1 MYPPSQ
7 AAYDRAIT
15 VFSPDGRL
23 FQVEYAR
30 EAVRT
35 GSTSIGVVC
44 KDGIAFVAHK
54 RILSSLIVGDS
65 HEKIFQLD
73 SHLAAASSGLVADAR
88 KLVDFARLESQKH
101 RLTYSEEIPVEMIS
115 KKVGDHIQFYTQ
127 YAGVR
132 PYGVS
137 LLIGGADSNGLRLFE
152 TDPSGALFEYKATA
166 IGAGKK
172 AVEEFFEKEY
182 KDGISLQDG
191 TKLALKALR
200 KVVEE
205 KLNPNVV
212 DVAIIAKDTKKVR
225 FLSKEEIAAAL
236 SEK

>member
-1 MYPPSQ
+1 MYPPQQS
-7 AAYDRAIT
+7 AYDRAIT

-35 GSTSIGVVC
+35 GSTSIGITC
-44 KDGIAFVAHK
+44 KEGVALIAHK
-54 RILSSLIVGDS
+54 RLASSLLVGES
-65 HEKIFQLD
+65 HEKIFEVDQ
-73 SHLAAASSGLVADAR
+73 HVAAASSGLVADAR
-88 KLVDFARLESQKH
+88 KLVEFARLEGQKH
-101 RLTYSEEIPVEMIS
+101 RLTYDEDIPVEMLA
-115 KKVGDHIQFYTQ
+115 KKVGDHVQFFTQ

-137 LLIGGADSNGLRLFE
+137 LLIAGIDSEPRLFE

-182 KDGISLQDG
+182 KEGMAMHDAI
-191 TKLALKALR
+191 KLALKAL
-200 KVVEE
+200 KKSAEE
-205 KLNPNVV
+205 KLTAANVDIATV
-212 DVAIIAKDTKKVR
+212 DRSRKTKVLSR
-225 FLSKEEIAAAL
+225 DEINAFLA
-236 SEK
+236 EKG

>member
-182 KDGISLQDG
+182 KPGMTVDDGVLLAIR
-191 TKLALKALR
+191 ALKKAT
-200 KVVEE
+200 EQ
-205 KLNPNVV
+205 KLKTVNV
-212 DVAIIAKDTKKVR
+212 DIAIITKKSRKFEV
-225 FLSKEEIAAAL
+225 LTDDEV
-236 SEK
+236 EKYLAKA